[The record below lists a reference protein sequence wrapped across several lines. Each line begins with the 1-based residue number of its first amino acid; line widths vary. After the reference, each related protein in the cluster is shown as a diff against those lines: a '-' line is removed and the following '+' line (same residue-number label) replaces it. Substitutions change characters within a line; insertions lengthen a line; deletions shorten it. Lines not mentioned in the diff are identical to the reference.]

1 MMIRIAR
8 FICLYTFG
16 FKALLRVTHT
26 MWVEYQHFGIDA
38 TMRWSSFF
46 APSVQLHR
54 KQSTRLK
61 PLKISFVFFLSRFLA
76 KLRRF

>member
-1 MMIRIAR
+1 MMIRKR
-8 FICLYTFG
+8 STQLRGSFVYTFG

-54 KQSTRLK
+54 KQSARSL
-61 PLKISFVFFLSRFLA
+61 LKIFFVFCQDYYLS
-76 KLRRF
+76 